1 VPDGA
6 ICPALAQRG
15 RLLHHRGSNVER
27 IMRRVAAFFLVFP
40 LLAGAAFAATLPGA
54 AFAATLRIGLNEDPD
69 ALDPAR
75 GGSFVGRVVFAAVCD
90 KLIDTDGQNN
100 FVPQLAASWSWSAD
114 NLALTV
120 ALRDGVTFHDG
131 QAMDADAV
139 KANLERY
146 RSAPESLRKGELK
159 PVGSVTVVDPHTVR
173 LHLAQPYAP
182 LVAVLADRAG
192 MMISPRMISPGII
205 SPGIIS
211 PGALGRDVTPDL
223 PCAGPFRLTERVA
236 QDRIVVER
244 FPGYWN
250 ADAVRLDRI
259 VYQPIPDTTVR
270 LVNLQA
276 GQLDMVERLGPT
288 DVAAVKQNPRLR
300 LISQTALAYY
310 TLGIN
315 LAADTPLKDP
325 RVREALEAAID
336 RTVINDVV
344 MDGQFIP
351 SNQFEAPGSRY
362 WNSDHPLPPHDP
374 GRARA
379 LLQQAGMER
388 PSFSLTVGN
397 SPVEQQVGQVIQSL
411 AGEAGFDI
419 RLRAME
425 ANALVAAGKAGD
437 YHAMVVIWS
446 GRPDPDGNV
455 AIWLACDGFL
465 NWGRYCNPTF
475 DDLLARARGVTD
487 VVQRQALYRQLVDVY
502 LADRPHIVLY
512 HAKWLW
518 ALSDKVSG
526 FVPTPDGMIRPQGM
540 VIAP

>member
-1 VPDGA
+1 M
-6 ICPALAQRG
+6 QR
-15 RLLHHRGSNVER
+15 
-27 IMRRVAAFFLVFP
+27 I
-40 LLAGAAFAATLPGA
+40 GAACLGLVLLGATA
-54 AFAATLRIGLNEDPD
+54 HAATLRIGLNEDPD

-90 KLIDTDGQNN
+90 KLIDIDGQNN
-100 FVPQLAASWSWSAD
+100 LVPQLATSWSWSED
-114 NLALTV
+114 NLTLTV
-120 ALRDGVTFHDG
+120 ALRGGVTFHDG
-131 QAMDADAV
+131 TALDADAV

-159 PVGSVTVVDPHTVR
+159 PVSSVEVVDPHTVR
-173 LHLAQPYAP
+173 LHLAQAYAP

-192 MMISPRMISPGII
+192 MMISPK
-205 SPGIIS
+205 
-211 PGALGRDVTPDL
+211 ALGRDVTPDL
-223 PCAGPFRLTERVA
+223 PCAGPFKLTERVA
-236 QDRIVVER
+236 QDRIVVDR
-244 FPGYWN
+244 FPGYWD
-250 ADAVRLDRI
+250 ADAIKLDRI

-288 DVAAVKQNPRLR
+288 DVAAVKQNPKLK

-336 RTVINDVV
+336 RNALNQVV

-351 SNQFEAPGSRY
+351 SNQFEAPGSRF
-362 WNSDHPLPPHDP
+362 WDPDHPVPPRDVAK
-374 GRARA
+374 ART
-379 LLQQAGMER
+379 LLRQAGVEH
-388 PSFSLTVGN
+388 PGFSLIVGN
-397 SPVEQQVGQVIQSL
+397 SPVESQVGQVIQSM
-411 AGEAGFDI
+411 AGEAGFDVK
-419 RLRAME
+419 LRAME
-425 ANALVAAGKAGD
+425 ANALIAAAKAHD
-437 YHAMVVIWS
+437 YDAMVAIWS

-465 NWGRYCNPTF
+465 NWGSYCNPKF

-487 VVQRQALYRQLVDVY
+487 VAQRQALYRQLVDVY
-502 LADRPHIVLY
+502 LTDRPHIVLY

-526 FVPTPDGMIRPQGM
+526 FTPTPDGLIRPQGM
-540 VIAP
+540 AIAP